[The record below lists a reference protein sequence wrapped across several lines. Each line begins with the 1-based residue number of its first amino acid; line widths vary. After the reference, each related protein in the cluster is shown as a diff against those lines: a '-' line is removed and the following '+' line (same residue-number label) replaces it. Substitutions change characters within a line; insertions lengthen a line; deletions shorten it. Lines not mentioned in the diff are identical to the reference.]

1 MRLLRG
7 NNIIIGTVLTYIIT
21 IFEQYGL
28 IMFTFL
34 IFNVLDWMTGTMKA
48 RLLGKESSIDGLKGV
63 CKKLGYWVLILVAF
77 LVGENFIL
85 IGNNLGIDLSI
96 ADYIGWITLAMLA
109 VNEARSIIENLV
121 QMDVYVPEVLV
132 KGLEVAQEKIANKN
146 AE

>member
-85 IGNNLGIDLSI
+85 IGNNLCIDLSI
-96 ADYIGWITLAMLA
+96 ADYIGWITLAMLV

>member
-96 ADYIGWITLAMLA
+96 ADYIGWITLAMLV

>member
-77 LVGENFIL
+77 LVGENL
-85 IGNNLGIDLSI
+85 MLLGNNLGVNLGV
-96 ADYIGWITLAMLA
+96 ADYIGWLTLAMLL
-109 VNEARSIIENLV
+109 VNEARSIIENLLE
-121 QMDVYVPEVLV
+121 MDVYVPKVLTR
-132 KGLEVAQEKIANKN
+132 GLEVAQDTLEDKR
-146 AE
+146 

>member
-77 LVGENFIL
+77 LVGENFVL

-96 ADYIGWITLAMLA
+96 ADYIGWITLAMLV

-132 KGLEVAQEKIANKN
+132 KGLEVAQGKIANKN

>member
-1 MRLLRG
+1 MLRG

-34 IFNVLDWMTGTMKA
+34 SFNVLDWMTGTMKA

-77 LVGENFIL
+77 LVGENFVL

-96 ADYIGWITLAMLA
+96 ADYIGWITLAMLV

-121 QMDVYVPEVLV
+121 QRDVYVPEVLV

>member
-1 MRLLRG
+1 MLRG

-77 LVGENFIL
+77 LVGENL
-85 IGNNLGIDLSI
+85 MLLGNNLGVNLGV
-96 ADYIGWITLAMLA
+96 ADYIGWLTLAMLL

-121 QMDVYVPEVLV
+121 EMDVYVPKVLTR
-132 KGLEVAQEKIANKN
+132 GLEVAQDTLEDKR
-146 AE
+146 

>member
-1 MRLLRG
+1 MLRR

-96 ADYIGWITLAMLA
+96 ADYIGWITLAMLV